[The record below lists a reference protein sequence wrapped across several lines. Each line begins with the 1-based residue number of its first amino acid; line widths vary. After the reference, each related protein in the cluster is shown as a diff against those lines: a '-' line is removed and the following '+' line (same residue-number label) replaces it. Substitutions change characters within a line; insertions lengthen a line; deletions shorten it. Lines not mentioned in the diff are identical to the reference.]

1 LRGRTEI
8 PVQPGT
14 IAVGVAVA
22 VVFEAV
28 SGVVMVIQP
37 AKSIK
42 DSNKIV
48 DIKYIALVFILFI
61 IITYRRII
69 KVLLIT
75 Y

>member
-1 LRGRTEI
+1 VLTGGG
-8 PVQPGT
+8 VQPGT

-37 AKSIK
+37 GKRIN
-42 DSNKIV
+42 DSNTMIV
-48 DIKYIALVFILFI
+48 IKYIALVFILFI

-69 KVLLIT
+69 NVLLIT